1 MKIITYIC
9 CYKHVK
15 IMDFIKMYHIFKN
28 DNGVI
33 WKIETVLIPKEHVEH
48 WRSKK
53 VFVLEEDL
61 KELNINVL

>member
-1 MKIITYIC
+1 
-9 CYKHVK
+9 
-15 IMDFIKMYHIFKN
+15 MDFIKMYHIFKN
-28 DNGVI
+28 DNDVI
-33 WKIETVLIPKEHVEH
+33 WKIDTVLIPKEHVEH